1 MGRRR
6 AVLTRE
12 QKRPLALIAVSQLL
26 AMSLWFSAT
35 AVATQLVAEWGLSPA
50 GEAGLTLAVQIGF
63 VVGALTLAV
72 LNVADIVPSRRLF
85 LVAAMTGAAANLG
98 LLMVTTSSAWLAF
111 VLRAATG
118 FALAGV
124 YPAGLKVM
132 AGWFK
137 EGRGLALGVLVGA
150 LTIGSAS
157 PHLIRGVG
165 IDWEGVIVAA
175 SALTVGAGVM
185 M

>member
-98 LLMVTTSSAWLAF
+98 LLM
-111 VLRAATG
+111 
-118 FALAGV
+118 
-124 YPAGLKVM
+124 
-132 AGWFK
+132 
-137 EGRGLALGVLVGA
+137 
-150 LTIGSAS
+150 
-157 PHLIRGVG
+157 
-165 IDWEGVIVAA
+165 
-175 SALTVGAGVM
+175 
-185 M
+185 